1 MWRNFGMRPASG
13 FPGRGP
19 ASEEGAVL
27 VLILLVLAL
36 ISVLVLSWSQE
47 WRTELKLAG
56 NFRQDRQN
64 RRLAEAGVYYALGKI
79 LTAKSAERQTGA
91 PGAGLEPTVDPRN
104 LWQGDRSPHV
114 LELPEGRIEV
124 RLEDEGGKINLNRA
138 QDILLGKL
146 FAVMG
151 CSEMQI
157 RTMVDSIQDWR
168 TKGDT
173 ARPYGAK
180 SEYYLSLNPPYV
192 AKNGLF
198 ETVEELAWVHG
209 FEGSPAINRLGEFL
223 TVQPTGRG
231 ININTA
237 AKEVLQAVGLP
248 PDAAEAVIA
257 ARQTRPFTTFEQ
269 VMPWNTSMPG
279 QTEQLT
285 LRTAPFFTIKSTGM
299 VKQARSRH
307 TIKIIVRVNPNAA
320 NPWEIVN
327 WMDDFPG

>member
-1 MWRNFGMRPASG
+1 MRPASG

-27 VLILLVLAL
+27 VLVLLVLTR
-36 ISVLVLSWSQE
+36 ISVLVLSWRQE

-56 NFRQDRQN
+56 NFREDRQN
-64 RRLAEAGVYYALGKI
+64 RRLAEAGIYYALGKI
-79 LTAKSAERQTGA
+79 LAAKSVERQA
-91 PGAGLEPTVDPRN
+91 AVPGAGLEPSVDPRN

-138 QDILLGKL
+138 QEILLGKL
-146 FAVMG
+146 FATLG
-151 CSEMQI
+151 FSEMQI

-168 TKGDT
+168 SEGDA

-180 SEYYLSLNPPYV
+180 SEYYLSLDPPYV

-209 FEGSPAINRLGEFL
+209 FEGSPLIHRLGEFL
-223 TVQPTGRG
+223 TVQPTGQS

-248 PDAAEAVIA
+248 PDAAESVIA
-257 ARQTRPFTTFEQ
+257 ARQTMPFTTFQ
-269 VMPWNTSMPG
+269 QIMPWNTSMAG
-279 QTEQLT
+279 QTGQFT
-285 LRTAPFFTIKSTGM
+285 LRAAPFLTIKSTGM
-299 VKQARSRH
+299 VKQGRGRH
-307 TIKIIVRVNPNAA
+307 TIKVIVKVNPNVS

-327 WMDDFPG
+327 WIDDFPG